1 MEIIMNSND
10 LYNNLKELWEEFD
23 SNHNVFVDKGN
34 KAAGSRAR
42 KAIGEIKKLVTE
54 YRKASVSECIM
65 NIASLAGHLA
75 FGLIAFSFLVKDIF
89 WLRIVSI
96 LASLFSVF
104 YNYLIPLEPMWLAIN
119 WNFIFIAVNLY
130 HIAVILY
137 EKREVKMD
145 AKNQELYDTLFSE
158 MTPVEYL
165 KISRA
170 AKWELVKAGERII
183 TQGMPVPDLYLI
195 YNGTVDVIVDNEQIA
210 ELKDGEFV
218 GEMSFLT
225 EKVATA
231 TCKVKYDAQC
241 LVWKQ
246 KEFKELLKRNPSL
259 YFTIQSVLSS
269 QVSDKLVKSSK

>member
-1 MEIIMNSND
+1 MD
-10 LYNNLKELWEEFD
+10 
-23 SNHNVFVDKGN
+23 
-34 KAAGSRAR
+34 
-42 KAIGEIKKLVTE
+42 IGI
-54 YRKASVSECIM
+54 
-65 NIASLAGHLA
+65 LAGHLA

-89 WLRIVSI
+89 WLRVLSI
-96 LASLFSVF
+96 AASLFSVF
-104 YNYLIPLEPMWLAIN
+104 YNYFIPVEPLWLAIN
-119 WNFIFIAVNLY
+119 WNFIFVAVNVY
-130 HIAVILY
+130 HIGVILY
-137 EKREVKMD
+137 EKRAVKMD
-145 AKNQELYDTLFSE
+145 DKNQELYDTLFSE

-170 AKWELVKAGERII
+170 AKWETVKTGQKII

-195 YNGTVDVIVDNEQIA
+195 YNGTVDVLVDNEPIA

-231 TCKVKYDAQC
+231 TCKVRYDAQC

-246 KEFKELLKRNPSL
+246 REFKELLKRNPSL